1 MFFAYYKNM
10 FRRMSLSGWVLG
22 LFVAGI
28 ALKMYFES
36 DAFNLK
42 CIVSDVD
49 GNKYCVRERAKL
61 QLAADLLAN
70 TTQKLRKLVAYL
82 GKTFP
87 ERANCKRL
95 VDNFDPQTVKEILPT
110 SEYTAYSEN
119 KGEKL
124 AFCTTTTK
132 KGDKLIVSVTA
143 DKFVNKGSG
152 RPVFKQNYR
161 MELLSSLECVDYVC
175 LSNYPSG
182 IEVLKK
188 IKPDFYV
195 KGQDYKNTKQDS
207 TGKINLEKNIV
218 EKNGG
223 KIIFTDVETF
233 SSSKIINN
241 NLSFNFEQKKFFP

>member
-1 MFFAYYKNM
+1 
-10 FRRMSLSGWVLG
+10 MSLSGWVLAI
-22 LFVAGI
+22 FVAGI

-70 TTQKLRKLVAYL
+70 TTQKLRKLVVYL

-87 ERANCKRL
+87 DRANCKRL
-95 VDNFDPQTVKEILPT
+95 VENFDPQTVKEILPT

-132 KGDKLIVSVTA
+132 KGDKLIDPNTLMYVAIHELAHIATKSIGHTQEFWQNF
-143 DKFVNKGSG
+143 KFLL
-152 RPVFKQNYR
+152 QNA
-161 MELLSSLECVDYVC
+161 V
-175 LSNYPSG
+175 
-182 IEVLKK
+182 K
-188 IKPDFYV
+188 IKIYNPV
-195 KGQDYKNTKQDS
+195 NYKKKNKNYC
-207 TGKINLEKNIV
+207 GMKI
-218 EKNGG
+218 
-223 KIIFTDVETF
+223 TDNPLF
-233 SSSKIINN
+233 DI
-241 NLSFNFEQKKFFP
+241 

>member
-10 FRRMSLSGWVLG
+10 FRKMSLSGWVLAI
-22 LFVAGI
+22 FVAGI

-70 TTQKLRKLVAYL
+70 TTQKLRKLVVYL

-87 ERANCKRL
+87 DRANCKRL
-95 VDNFDPQTVKEILPT
+95 VENFDPQTVKEILPT

-119 KGEKL
+119 KGAKL

-132 KGDKLIVSVTA
+132 KGDKLIDPNTLMYVAIHELAHIATKSIGHTQEFWQNF
-143 DKFVNKGSG
+143 KFLL
-152 RPVFKQNYR
+152 QNA
-161 MELLSSLECVDYVC
+161 V
-175 LSNYPSG
+175 
-182 IEVLKK
+182 K
-188 IKPDFYV
+188 IKIYNPV
-195 KGQDYKNTKQDS
+195 NYKKRIRITA
-207 TGKINLEKNIV
+207 E
-218 EKNGG
+218 
-223 KIIFTDVETF
+223 
-233 SSSKIINN
+233 
-241 NLSFNFEQKKFFP
+241 